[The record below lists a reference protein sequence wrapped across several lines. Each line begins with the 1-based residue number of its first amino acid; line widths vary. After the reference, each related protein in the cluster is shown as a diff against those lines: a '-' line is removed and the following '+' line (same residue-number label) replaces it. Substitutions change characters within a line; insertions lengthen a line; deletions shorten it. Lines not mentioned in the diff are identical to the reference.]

1 MSGRWF
7 LVGFSAL
14 LGGLLIAEALL
25 PIHLQPKEGKGRL
38 VTNFGLGLLNAA
50 VLAAAPLSSVAAAL
64 WAQSHG
70 FGLLNRVAV
79 PAAAAFVA
87 ALLLRSLVAYVA
99 HWASHRVPLLW
110 RLHRVHHTDTAVDL
124 STGFRHHPLELLAIA
139 PFYAAATALLGLPVA
154 AVAAYE
160 SASVALTLWTH
171 VNLRLPGWAE
181 RAMRLL
187 IVTPGMHHIHHS
199 ALRAETDSNYGE
211 LFSVWDRLFGTYRRH
226 DLDGLRAM
234 RIGLGAGE
242 DEDAARLGGQLASP
256 FRGSRD

>member
-1 MSGRWF
+1 VSGRW
-7 LVGFSAL
+7 LLIGFWAL

-25 PIHLQPKEGKGRL
+25 PIHLRPKEGKGRL
-38 VTNFGLGLLNAA
+38 VTNFGLGLINAA
-50 VLAAAPLSSVAAAL
+50 LLAAAPLSSVAAAL
-64 WAQSHG
+64 WAEAHR
-70 FGLLNRVAV
+70 FGLLNQVAV
-79 PAAAAFVA
+79 PAATAFA
-87 ALLLRSLVAYVA
+87 LALLLRSLVAYVA
-99 HWASHRVPLLW
+99 HWASHSLPLLW

-160 SASVALTLWTH
+160 AASVALTLWTH
-171 VNLRLPGWAE
+171 VNLRLPHWVE
-181 RAMRLL
+181 RALRLL

-211 LFSVWDRLFGTYRRH
+211 LFSLWDRLFGTYRRH
-226 DLDGLRAM
+226 DLDGLRSM

-242 DEDAARLGGQLASP
+242 DAQAARLAGQLAAP
-256 FRGSRD
+256 FRDPL

>member
-1 MSGRWF
+1 MSGRW
-7 LVGFSAL
+7 LLIGFWAL

-38 VTNFGLGLLNAA
+38 VTNFGLGLINAA
-50 VLAAAPLSSVAAAL
+50 LLAAAPLSSVAAAF
-64 WAQSHG
+64 WAQSHH
-70 FGLLNRVAV
+70 FGLLNQVAV
-79 PAAAAFVA
+79 PAAAAFA
-87 ALLLRSLVAYVA
+87 LALLLRSLVAYVA

-160 SASVALTLWTH
+160 TASVALTLWTH
-171 VNLRLPGWAE
+171 VNLRLPRWAE
-181 RAMRLL
+181 RALRLL

-211 LFSVWDRLFGTYRRH
+211 LFSLWDRLFGTYRRH
-226 DLDGLRAM
+226 DLDGLRSM

-242 DEDAARLGGQLASP
+242 DEQAARLAGQLAAP
-256 FRGSRD
+256 FRDPL